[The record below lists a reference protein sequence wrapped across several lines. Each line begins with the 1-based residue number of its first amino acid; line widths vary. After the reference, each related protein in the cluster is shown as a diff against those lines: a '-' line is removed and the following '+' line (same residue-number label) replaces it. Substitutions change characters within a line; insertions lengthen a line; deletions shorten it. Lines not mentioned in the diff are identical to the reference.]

1 MTFLNYLYRTRNDEI
16 LKKNSVFFSP
26 EVTSLKVFFQSNS
39 NDVSGT
45 KSRVFNALVKNK
57 QIQNEVQK
65 ILNQP
70 LGKAPNVLERN
81 ESFSIKGKYEALRFF
96 NVFEK
101 KQLNFW

>member
-26 EVTSLKVFFQSNS
+26 EVTSLKTFFQSNS
-39 NDVSGT
+39 NDASGT

-57 QIQNEVQK
+57 QIQNEIQK

-70 LGKAPNVLERN
+70 LGKGANIMERN
-81 ESFSIKGKYEALRFF
+81 ESFSLNCKYEALKFF
-96 NVFEK
+96 TVFEK
-101 KQLNFW
+101 K